1 MINNNNLYDYH
12 IIRRLQMQF
21 SSSEGK
27 TGHRQWDAKSE
38 IAMSLGVGSKENTC
52 TLKCITRYGRG
63 SSRKCG
69 DFFPKQH

>member
-21 SSSEGK
+21 SSSGEK
-27 TGHRQWDAKSE
+27 TAYRQWEAKSE
-38 IAMSLGVGSKENTC
+38 IAMSWASVAKKNTC